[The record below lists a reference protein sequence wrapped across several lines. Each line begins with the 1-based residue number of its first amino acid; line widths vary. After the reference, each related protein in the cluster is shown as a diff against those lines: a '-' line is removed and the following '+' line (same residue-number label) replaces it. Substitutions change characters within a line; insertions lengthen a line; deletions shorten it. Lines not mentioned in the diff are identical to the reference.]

1 LPHICR
7 TDPIALPGLSE
18 VVSAWHSLPAS
29 VRDDIGAMVRAC
41 LPEGPESPPPDPGPW
56 LSLPLETPGYCIN
69 RPESPPPDADAKRAI
84 ARRHRDRRSYRHRVI
99 AEIASIPGAE
109 PGRSPSAPLGGPIR

>member
-41 LPEGPESPPPDPGPW
+41 LPEG
-56 LSLPLETPGYCIN
+56 
-69 RPESPPPDADAKRAI
+69 PESPPPDADAKRAI